1 MNWEIGKTEATTN
14 NHVYVTLRL
23 GKITESSKE
32 PRDGFFPAVTHNNAG
47 EAYHFF
53 ARTFDNL
60 TGYVKNLRW
69 YQNELENGTVLKGW
83 KVTIDVGEDKDYI
96 LDIGDKQ
103 RPFSDFMSRVAN
115 VDFTRPVRFIGF
127 TGKDGKKVLLLTQD
141 RDTET
146 NNPIWVKHKFEAK
159 YLSRFIIDKLKG
171 KQPLTEDE
179 ERNIARDD
187 KGKILPQMKYDELEG
202 TFSEG
207 YPYIFQ
213 NASDEKWNFTVWTAF
228 LIDFTKTVTIPRL
241 ESEVGD
247 QPVLQRKVTA
257 SDDDLPE
264 FTGGDAPASPQ
275 VSASAEYDD
284 DIPF

>member
-1 MNWEIGKTEATTN
+1 MSYEIGTTIATTN
-14 NHVYVTLRL
+14 NRVYVTLRL

-32 PRDGFFPAVTHNNAG
+32 PRDGFFPAVTHNNSG
-47 EAYHFF
+47 EEYHFF

-60 TGYVKNLRW
+60 TGYVKELKW
-69 YQNELENGTVLKGW
+69 YQNALDNGTVLKGW
-83 KVTIDVGEDKDYI
+83 KVTIDVGEDRDYV

-103 RPFSDFMSRVAN
+103 RPFNDFMSRMAN

-141 RDTET
+141 RDESGKS
-146 NNPIWVKHKFEAK
+146 IWVAPKFESK
-159 YLSRFIIDKLKG
+159 FLSRFIIDKLKS
-171 KQPLTEDE
+171 KEALTPDE

-187 KGKILPQMKYDELEG
+187 KGKLMPQMKYDDFEG

-213 NASDEKWNFTVWTAF
+213 NADDQKWNFSVWTAF

-241 ESEVGD
+241 EEESAR
-247 QPVLQRKVTA
+247 QPTLQRKVTA
-257 SDDDLPE
+257 AEDEFESDVPYV
-264 FTGGDAPASPQ
+264 PASP
-275 VSASAEYDD
+275 EYDT
-284 DIPF
+284 IPF